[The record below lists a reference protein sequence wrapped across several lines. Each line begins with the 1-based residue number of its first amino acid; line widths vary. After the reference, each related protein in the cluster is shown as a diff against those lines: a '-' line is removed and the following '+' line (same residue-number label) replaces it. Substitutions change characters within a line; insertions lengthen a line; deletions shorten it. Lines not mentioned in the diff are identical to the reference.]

1 MERKPEEKKGLF
13 TKLKEN
19 IDDHDE
25 QMQILGAMVRLGVVI
40 WSGFIITLN
49 YVELPMVKKSG
60 ASADITFVASVFTGA
75 LATFGLT
82 TGNGKKRYKRKTKD
96 MKKLILLLALLSP
109 AVARANTV
117 TPQFTTG
124 SMNSTTTTTQ
134 TITEVEQRQVFGA
147 AVNTWNGSNITASAS
162 AGIAGGDAVFTVT
175 DTTLPWSLETTT
187 RAAGLVEQWDT
198 TRNYTI
204 NSTTTSLSVFS
215 Q

>member
-1 MERKPEEKKGLF
+1 
-13 TKLKEN
+13 
-19 IDDHDE
+19 
-25 QMQILGAMVRLGVVI
+25 
-40 WSGFIITLN
+40 
-49 YVELPMVKKSG
+49 
-60 ASADITFVASVFTGA
+60 
-75 LATFGLT
+75 
-82 TGNGKKRYKRKTKD
+82 

-147 AVNTWNGSNITASAS
+147 AVDTWSGSNITAAAS
-162 AGIAGGDAVFTVT
+162 AGIAGGDSVFTVT
-175 DTTLPWSLETTT
+175 DATLPWNLEVTT

>member
-1 MERKPEEKKGLF
+1 METKPPEKKGILR
-13 TKLKEN
+13 KIKEN
-19 IDDHDE
+19 VDDHDE

-49 YVELPMVKKSG
+49 YVELPMVKKTG
-60 ASADITFVASVFTGA
+60 ASSDITFVASIFTGA
-75 LATFGLT
+75 LATFGLS
-82 TGNGKKRYKRKTKD
+82 TGRTKGEKDKQTKT

-134 TITEVEQRQVFGA
+134 TIVETEQVQVFGA
-147 AVNTWNGSNITASAS
+147 AVNTWSGSNISAAAS

-175 DTTLPWSLETTT
+175 DNTLPWSLETTT
-187 RAAGLVEQWDT
+187 RAAGLVEQRDY
-198 TRNYTI
+198 TRNFTI

>member
-1 MERKPEEKKGLF
+1 
-13 TKLKEN
+13 
-19 IDDHDE
+19 
-25 QMQILGAMVRLGVVI
+25 
-40 WSGFIITLN
+40 
-49 YVELPMVKKSG
+49 
-60 ASADITFVASVFTGA
+60 
-75 LATFGLT
+75 
-82 TGNGKKRYKRKTKD
+82 

-109 AVARANTV
+109 AVARANTI

-134 TITEVEQRQVFGA
+134 TITEVEQRQVYGA
-147 AVNTWNGSNITASAS
+147 AINTWSGSNISAAAS

-175 DTTLPWSLETTT
+175 DTTLPWNLEVTT
-187 RAAGLVEQWDT
+187 RAAGVVEQWDT